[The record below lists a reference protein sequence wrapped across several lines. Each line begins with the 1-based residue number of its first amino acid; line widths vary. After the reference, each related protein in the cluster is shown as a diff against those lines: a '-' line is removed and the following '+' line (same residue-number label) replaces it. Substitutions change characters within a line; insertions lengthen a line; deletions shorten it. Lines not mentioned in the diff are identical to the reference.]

1 MRDKG
6 SETMIEKTKIAK
18 ELNFIADKLRN
29 IVADKEH
36 DIDEAFYL
44 ISDSVDDWE
53 NNRKEQALKNILIFF
68 NKSYKIIDEYISV
81 KITCG
86 SDSVFDKKLIYLL
99 AKGILSDLYK
109 RENLFKRALVK
120 WNQTYKRLNFINDSI

>member
-99 AKGILSDLYK
+99 AKGILSELYK